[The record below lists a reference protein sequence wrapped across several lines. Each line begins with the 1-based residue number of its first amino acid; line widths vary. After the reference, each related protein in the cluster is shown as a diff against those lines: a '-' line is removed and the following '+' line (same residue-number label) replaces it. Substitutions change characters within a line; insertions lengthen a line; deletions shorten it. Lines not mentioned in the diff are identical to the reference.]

1 MTLAEPTIRKWTKP
15 EYHEAARLG
24 WFDGQ
29 RVELIQGEVVEMPP
43 QKDEHAM
50 TVTLCDYAVR
60 TVFGEGFVVRV
71 QLPLDL
77 GVTSEPE
84 PDIAIVRG
92 TPRSVRKHPK
102 TALLI
107 IEVSDTTLAYDRGRK
122 ASLYASRGIRDYWVV
137 NLPDHRLEVHRRP
150 VRNAASAFGFT
161 YSDVR
166 AVESGESVIPLAAKH
181 ASITV
186 ASLLP

>member
-50 TVTLCDYAVR
+50 AVR
-60 TVFGEGFVVRV
+60 LCEDAVRRAFGDGHVFCV
-71 QLPLDL
+71 QMPLDF
-77 GVTSEPE
+77 GPGSEPE
-84 PDIAIVRG
+84 PDIAVVRG
-92 TPRSVRKHPK
+92 ALRSVKKHPK
-102 TALLI
+102 SAALI

-122 ASLYASRGIRDYWVV
+122 ASLYASRAIRDYWVV
-137 NLPDHRLEVHRRP
+137 NLVDHCLEVHRRP

-161 YSDVR
+161 YSDVKTY
-166 AVESGESVIPLAAKH
+166 ESGDSVVPLAAKR
-181 ASITV
+181 ATLSV